1 MALTKSFTT
10 KQGFTA
16 ENAYARITNFNGNKD
31 TIQVNVEV
39 HKDAQARTDEKQ
51 PIETFS
57 ISLPLA
63 LGATMQ
69 QMYGALKLDSNFI
82 DATDC

>member
-1 MALTKSFTT
+1 MALQKSFTT
-10 KQGFTA
+10 AHGFTT
-16 ENAYARITNFNGNKD
+16 ESAYARITSFSGNKD
-31 TIQVNVEV
+31 TIQVLVEV

-63 LGATMQ
+63 HGATME
-69 QMYGALKLDSNFI
+69 QMYTALKLDSNFTNAI
-82 DATDC
+82 DC

>member
-10 KQGFTA
+10 PQGFTA
-16 ENAYARITNFNGNKD
+16 PSAYARIISFNGNKD

-39 HKDAQARTDEKQ
+39 HRDAQARTDQLQ
-51 PIETFS
+51 PIEQFS

-63 LGATMQ
+63 LGATME
-69 QMYGALKLDSNFI
+69 QMYTALKLDSNFT